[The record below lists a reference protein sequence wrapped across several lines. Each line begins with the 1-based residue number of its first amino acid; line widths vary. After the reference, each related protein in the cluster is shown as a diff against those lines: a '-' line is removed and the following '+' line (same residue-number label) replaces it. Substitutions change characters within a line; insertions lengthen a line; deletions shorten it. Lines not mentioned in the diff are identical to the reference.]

1 MNEYSKRKL
10 NKHNKK
16 YSQTYEPDQ
25 CYSLLEDLLFTS
37 VTYLSVPQP
46 HGKSRNCV
54 CEISRTWKV
63 LENEFGSGKSR
74 KYKCKVPGKSR
85 NLLGSDVDADAK
97 ICASAHL
104 HSVFE
109 QFLCYFFATC
119 DSDEHILQY
128 GCCYLTMYMVGNC
141 CLSPAVP
148 PRPQDD
154 TVSVIV
160 LFTIV
165 FGCMTDC
172 NCNL

>member
-1 MNEYSKRKL
+1 MNEYSKQKL

-16 YSQTYEPDQ
+16 YSQTYEPDE

-46 HGKSRNCV
+46 HGKSQNCV

-85 NLLGSDVDADAK
+85 NLLGNDVDADAK

-104 HSVFE
+104 HSVLE
-109 QFLCYFFATC
+109 LFLFAISAQHVTLMNTYSSVDAAILLC
-119 DSDEHILQY
+119 IWLVTAVCLHI
-128 GCCYLTMYMVGNC
+128 
-141 CLSPAVP
+141 
-148 PRPQDD
+148 
-154 TVSVIV
+154 
-160 LFTIV
+160 
-165 FGCMTDC
+165 
-172 NCNL
+172 